1 MPGTSSVRCFDVSAA
16 TAAVRCFDVRCF
28 GMTATAAA
36 SSAAAVRTLEG
47 LRLLRVLPLEGLHL
61 LRVLTL

>member
-1 MPGTSSVRCFDVSAA
+1 MPGTTSMRCFDVSAA
-16 TAAVRCFDVRCF
+16 TAVRCFDVRCF
-28 GMTATAAA
+28 DVSAAA
-36 SSAAAVRTLEG
+36 PSAAVRTLEG

>member
-1 MPGTSSVRCFDVSAA
+1 MPVATSMRCFDMSATTPDVRCFDVSAA
-16 TAAVRCFDVRCF
+16 A
-28 GMTATAAA
+28 
-36 SSAAAVRTLEG
+36 SAAAVRTLEG

>member
-16 TAAVRCFDVRCF
+16 TSMWCLDVWCFDVS
-28 GMTATAAA
+28 A
-36 SSAAAVRTLEG
+36 SAAAVRTLEC

>member
-1 MPGTSSVRCFDVSAA
+1 MPVATSVRCFDMSTA
-16 TAAVRCFDVRCF
+16 TAAVRRFDVS
-28 GMTATAAA
+28 AAA
-36 SSAAAVRTLEG
+36 STAAAVRTLEC

>member
-1 MPGTSSVRCFDVSAA
+1 MPRTSSVRCFDVSSA
-16 TAAVRCFDVRCF
+16 TAAVWCFDMWRFDVS
-28 GMTATAAA
+28 AAA
-36 SSAAAVRTLEG
+36 SSAAAVRTLER

>member
-1 MPGTSSVRCFDVSAA
+1 MPAATSMRCFDVYTAA
-16 TAAVRCFDVRCF
+16 TDVRCF
-28 GMTATAAA
+28 EMRCCDVSAAA
-36 SSAAAVRTLEG
+36 SSAAVRTLEY